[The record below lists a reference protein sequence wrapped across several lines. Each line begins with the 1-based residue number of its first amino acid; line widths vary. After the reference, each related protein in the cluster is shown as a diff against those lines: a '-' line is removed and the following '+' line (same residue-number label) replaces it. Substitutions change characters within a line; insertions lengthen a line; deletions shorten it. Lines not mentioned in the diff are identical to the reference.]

1 MGSLFN
7 LIPSALSSLANLAN
21 LIPSHFTIKPSLTQ
35 TTSKCKEMPQNMDIN
50 VTLVYK
56 STLEIEPVYLQKMG
70 YDEDLTHSF
79 KVQNKGP
86 SFTHKPTNV
95 TFFIPQTKDDVIK
108 LKNFSPNDSTICTQM
123 PFQGGFQAKDQ
134 GPNQMVCTDASDCLV
149 MECQIQ
155 AGMKKGDER
164 EFKIRLDFQ
173 RSNATNGTNFVVT
186 TGVKIDDQGNFERKS
201 NFIQKSN
208 SDKM

>member
-35 TTSKCKEMPQNMDIN
+35 TTSKCKEMPKNMDIN

-56 STLEIEPVYLQKMG
+56 STFEIEPVHLLKKG
-70 YDEDLTHSF
+70 YDEDKPLELTHSF

-134 GPNQMVCTDASDCLV
+134 KSNQMVCKDGSECLV

-155 AGMKKGDER
+155 AGMIKDEEE
-164 EFKIRLDFQ
+164 EFKIRLSFQ

-186 TGVKIDDQGNFERKS
+186 TGARIEDQGNFERKS
-201 NFIQKSN
+201 NPNEIVN
-208 SDKM
+208 